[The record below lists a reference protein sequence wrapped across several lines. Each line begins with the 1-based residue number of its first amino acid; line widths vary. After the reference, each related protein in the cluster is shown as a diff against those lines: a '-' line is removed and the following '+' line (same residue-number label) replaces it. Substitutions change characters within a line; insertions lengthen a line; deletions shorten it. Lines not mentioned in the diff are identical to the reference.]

1 MTDSTLH
8 KIVLID
14 DDKFLLETYATKFQQ
29 NGFDVRAC
37 LSVKAG
43 LQALRDG
50 FPAEA
55 VIFDVVMPEQDGFS
69 LLEALRAEKLAPNA
83 KRIALTN
90 QSDDSEKKRAEDLG
104 VSLYI
109 IKASMIPSE
118 VVHTV
123 LEALTK
129 KEA

>member
-1 MTDSTLH
+1 MSIATH

-43 LQALRDG
+43 LAALKEG

-55 VIFDVVMPEQDGFS
+55 IIFDIIMPEQDGFS
-69 LLEALRAEKLAPNA
+69 LLEELRAEILAPDA
-83 KRIALTN
+83 LRIALTN
-90 QSDDSEKKRAEDLG
+90 QSDDSEKKRAEELG

-123 LEALTK
+123 SEALAK
-129 KEA
+129 SRA